1 MKNLGVN
8 DKIIFIRFGSLT
20 SVFSELHKLSSF

>member
-8 DKIIFIRFGSLT
+8 DKIVFNGLGSLT
-20 SVFSELHKLSSF
+20 SVFSELHKLSSV